1 MSKAPDALRTIGE
14 VSDVVG
20 LPQHI
25 LRFWETRFE
34 QVRPIQKGRGR
45 RYYRPEDI
53 DLLKGIK
60 RLIEVEGFT
69 TRGAHKVLREKGTQ
83 FVQAVGRGE
92 RPRLMLKSGDDHAD
106 GEAGAQDPD
115 DGRASST
122 SKGKDP

>member
-34 QVRPIQKGRGR
+34 QVRPIQQGRGR

-60 RLIEVEGFT
+60 QLLEVEGYT
-69 TRGAHKVLREKGTQ
+69 TRGVHKVLREHGTK
-83 FVQAVGRGE
+83 FVQAIGRGE
-92 RPRLMLKSGDDHAD
+92 RPTLLLPRSA
-106 GEAGAQDPD
+106 
-115 DGRASST
+115 
-122 SKGKDP
+122 